1 MRRIFLGCFPFS
13 SFLSRHDVCC
23 DLHFPLTLHYSSIFL
38 FQVLFLI
45 CRHFPVFLPCS
56 APSSLPGSW
65 TISSCR
71 RASSSSGH
79 CPPRDSPEHPRGP
92 WASRGVLSGEGGGAD
107 PSPKETAPGGNGS
120 SGIPEY
126 LCSGLPQGCRDKQKK
141 GEGGGGQGCSA
152 EMFVCLL
159 AQTPV
164 WASPAGASVILG
176 DNCWFSLAHLGTCSS
191 APRRPGRC
199 SRPWGDNA
207 GRAKPCHS
215 NSQERI
221 PSFCRLCCLGWVPAQ
236 G

>member
-13 SFLSRHDVCC
+13 SFLLRHDVCC
-23 DLHFPLTLHYSSIFL
+23 DLHFPPTLHYSSILL

-65 TISSCR
+65 TIGSCR
-71 RASSSSGH
+71 RASSSSGP
-79 CPPRDSPEHPRGP
+79 CPPSDSPEHPGGP
-92 WASRGVLSGEGGGAD
+92 RASHGVPSGEGGGAD
-107 PSPKETAPGGNGS
+107 PAPKETAPGGNS
-120 SGIPEY
+120 STGLPEY
-126 LCSGLPQGCRDKQKK
+126 LHSGLPQGCTDKQKK

-164 WASPAGASVILG
+164 WASPAGASVVLG
-176 DNCWFSLAHLGTCSS
+176 GNCLFSLHSPWNVQLSTVMAREMLK
-191 APRRPGRC
+191 AMGRQC
-199 SRPWGDNA
+199 WQ
-207 GRAKPCHS
+207 S
-215 NSQERI
+215 NSQGRI
-221 PSFCRLCCLGWVPAQ
+221 PSFCGVCCLGWVPIQ